1 MLLSATKGRH
11 HRSSRAARIAA
22 FAGVAGSAAA
32 MPLVVA
38 VSTASAADIPTW
50 ERVAKCESSGNWRTN
65 TGNGYHG
72 GLQFTPATWRAHGG
86 TRYAPTADRATK
98 EQQIVVAEKVL
109 ASQGPGAWGTCG
121 ARAGLAAGG
130 PPAAVGDGAK
140 KGGEGDRWTASGSG
154 APGKYDKYGKYR
166 KGAAGKRQEASGG
179 ASDGASGRGSG
190 RATGGVPG
198 KENGTGRGAGNGA
211 GSGAASRSDER
222 GSAQAPRPLAGKG
235 AGRES
240 GREAG
245 REPGKG
251 ASTHRV
257 KRGETLSSVAVQRDV
272 GGGWKKLFELNR
284 DILGSPDLIR
294 AGQELRLR

>member
-140 KGGEGDRWTASGSG
+140 KGGEGNRWTASGNGS
-154 APGKYDKYGKYR
+154 ADKYGKYGKYR
-166 KGAAGKRQEASGG
+166 KGSAGERQEASGR
-179 ASDGASGRGSG
+179 DSG
-190 RATGGVPG
+190 RATDGVPG
-198 KENGTGRGAGNGA
+198 KENGTGSGA

-222 GSAQAPRPLAGKG
+222 GSAQDPRPLAGKG

-240 GREAG
+240 G